1 MSEFSQLLTEH
12 IHQKDVRIY
21 SLAEYCNTD
30 RSLMYKIIRGMRMPT
45 LMKSVERIA
54 EFLRLTPLEEQEL
67 RTAYRISLQGRDNYY
82 RRLDIMNFLDHFRGI
97 LNPAV
102 SFIPLGSFTSSD
114 SPNIPL

>member
-45 LMKSVERIA
+45 LMESVERIA
-54 EFLRLTPLEEQEL
+54 EFLQVTPLEEQQVL
-67 RTAYRISLQGRDNYY
+67 TTYRISLQGRHNY
-82 RRLDIMNFLDHFRGI
+82 
-97 LNPAV
+97 
-102 SFIPLGSFTSSD
+102 
-114 SPNIPL
+114 